1 MGMDFHCFLDFGPSR
16 LLLSCPAALVFAL
29 PPPPTSV
36 LCNGLSPVRRHVAP
50 DRNSPATTCSALTTT
65 EGGFC
70 CLTVVPPWAF
80 VSLWDGSGKHRGH
93 KTDNQYTTVSG
104 QPVRWPGHHLRREET
119 DGKAAGIHTVG
130 MVCQWHLSIFS
141 LHWRSMVRLLLAT
154 AFFCVA
160 TDCPQWGIPCSRG
173 LSLLSPSAPF
183 PMCVFFVRCREVA
196 ARSPC
201 MRRQPHFELLVQS
214 DFLPNPP
221 CLSADPASPIPCP
234 NRSTVMCTYLVYRKL

>member
-36 LCNGLSPVRRHVAP
+36 SCDGLSPRSSTCRSRPQLSCNHMLCSDHDRR
-50 DRNSPATTCSALTTT
+50 
-65 EGGFC
+65 GFC

-80 VSLWDGSGKHRGH
+80 VSLWDGSGKYRGH

-160 TDCPQWGIPCSRG
+160 TDCPQWGIPCS
-173 LSLLSPSAPF
+173 
-183 PMCVFFVRCREVA
+183 
-196 ARSPC
+196 
-201 MRRQPHFELLVQS
+201 
-214 DFLPNPP
+214 
-221 CLSADPASPIPCP
+221 
-234 NRSTVMCTYLVYRKL
+234 